1 VKLLLDTH
9 AAVWYLT
16 ADSRLG
22 PDARSAIGSQSNQTL
37 VSAVVVWEIAIKR
50 ALGKLPIDQNYLRLL
65 LDHGAEP
72 LSISVEHARGV
83 DGLPRHHTDP
93 FDRLLVV
100 QAQAERATIVT
111 HDPRISV
118 YGVPVLW

>member
-1 VKLLLDTH
+1 MKLLLDTH

-16 ADSRLG
+16 ADPRLG
-22 PDARSAIGSQSNQTL
+22 AGARSAIESRSNQTL
-37 VSAVVVWEIAIKR
+37 LSAVVVWEIAIKR
-50 ALGKLPIDQNYLRLL
+50 ALGKLAIDDRYLELL

-72 LSISVEHARGV
+72 LPISLDHARRV
-83 DGLPRHHTDP
+83 ETLPLHHADP

-111 HDPRISV
+111 SDLRIGAYDV
-118 YGVPVLW
+118 RVLW